1 MTVLSITAGRGP
13 VECRLAVT
21 KILGEIAREAMAA
34 GLACD
39 IAPGEDS
46 DGAGPLSALV
56 AVTGAGADAF
66 CRAWLGTVQWTARSA
81 QRSRHDRKNFFVAVR
96 PVEAAGDNFQLA
108 AADIRFDTLR
118 AGGPGGQHQNRTE
131 SAVRAVHVPTGLAVV
146 ARDERS
152 QHRNKAAAL
161 ARLKDLL
168 AARDAEARDRRER
181 REWLQRIAIE
191 RGNAVRVYE
200 GEEFWRVR

>member
-21 KILGEIAREAMAA
+21 KFLARSRARQWPPASRA
-34 GLACD
+34 TSRRAR
-39 IAPGEDS
+39 IS

-66 CRAWLGTVQWTARSA
+66 CRVWLGTVQWTARSA
-81 QRSRHDRKNFFVAVR
+81 QRSRHDRKSFFVAVR
-96 PVEAAGDNFQLA
+96 LVEAAGDNFQLA
-108 AADIRFDTLR
+108 PADIRFDTLR

-200 GEEFWRVR
+200 GEEFRRVR